1 MTNANKEAFIRS
13 FNYRV
18 KISVRQDRTILLV
31 CTLISLVFWFIVKLS
46 KDYPSDTSFKLEYRL
61 PEESVFTQFP
71 PTQLEANLLG
81 RGWDLLYY
89 HVFRK
94 APTVVIDLRQ
104 TPTRGLTNR
113 DLKDRLAVFFSTNS
127 IKVTDVTANYLDLAI
142 EPRLSKTVPVDLR
155 LALAFAE
162 EYDLQRQPQYTP
174 DSVVVS
180 GPASFVNSLLLWPT
194 DTVRLEDVK
203 ESIQR
208 SVPLRAPNNPS
219 VQLKPQQI
227 DIDVPV
233 EKMVEKSLFVPVTV
247 MNAPATDSLR
257 IFPPSV
263 MLTCVVGIGRY
274 EVVLPE
280 NFAIIADLQ
289 GITPESNR
297 NIVPLL
303 LAKQPIETRKVRFTP
318 QSAEFFFQMPDST
331 SVEPVIPLN

>member
-1 MTNANKEAFIRS
+1 MTNANKEAFIRF

-61 PEESVFTQFP
+61 PEESVFTQYP
-71 PTQLEANLLG
+71 PNQLEANLQG

-89 HVFRK
+89 HLFRK
-94 APTVVIDLRQ
+94 APTLIIDLRQ

-113 DLKDRLAVFFSTNS
+113 DLKDRLAAYFTTNS
-127 IKVTDVTANYLDLAI
+127 ITVTDVTANYLDLAI
-142 EPRLSKTVPVDLR
+142 EPRLSKKVPVDLR
-155 LALAFAE
+155 LAIEFAD
-162 EYDLQRQPQYTP
+162 EYDFQQQPRFTP

-180 GPASFVNSLLLWPT
+180 GPASFINSLLVWPT
-194 DTVRLEDVK
+194 DTIRLKGVK
-203 ESIQR
+203 ESVQR
-208 SVPLRAPNNPS
+208 SAPLTTPNNPS
-219 VQLKPQQI
+219 VQLKPLQV
-227 DIDVPV
+227 DIEIAV

-247 MNAPATDSLR
+247 MNAPETDSLR

-263 MLTCVVGIGRY
+263 MMTCVVGIGNY

-289 GITPESNR
+289 GITPQSNR

-331 SVEPVIPLN
+331 SIEPAVPLN

>member
-1 MTNANKEAFIRS
+1 M
-13 FNYRV
+13 
-18 KISVRQDRTILLV
+18 
-31 CTLISLVFWFIVKLS
+31 
-46 KDYPSDTSFKLEYRL
+46 
-61 PEESVFTQFP
+61 
-71 PTQLEANLLG
+71 
-81 RGWDLLYY
+81 
-89 HVFRK
+89 
-94 APTVVIDLRQ
+94 
-104 TPTRGLTNR
+104 
-113 DLKDRLAVFFSTNS
+113 
-127 IKVTDVTANYLDLAI
+127 
-142 EPRLSKTVPVDLR
+142 
-155 LALAFAE
+155 
-162 EYDLQRQPQYTP
+162 
-174 DSVVVS
+174 VVS
-180 GPASFVNSLLLWPT
+180 GPASFVNTLVLWPT
-194 DTVRLEDVK
+194 DTLRLKGVK

-208 SVPLRAPNNPS
+208 SLALAAPNNPS
-219 VQLKPQQI
+219 VQLKPQQFEI
-227 DIDVPV
+227 EVPV